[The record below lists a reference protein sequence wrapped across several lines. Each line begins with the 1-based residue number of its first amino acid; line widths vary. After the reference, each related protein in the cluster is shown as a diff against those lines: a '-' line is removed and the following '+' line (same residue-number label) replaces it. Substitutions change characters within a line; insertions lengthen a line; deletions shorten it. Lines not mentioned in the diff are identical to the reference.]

1 MYKLHPPSLPQC
13 SPVFFFFHVR
23 AFSIQ
28 WTQLSRSLEQ
38 VTSWLNGQTTNNIVT
53 KLTYQGNKQ
62 SLIPKTD
69 VIQLT
74 LTVKITTA
82 QVGEMPVIVDNSP
95 IQATFTRKII
105 LNLLMK
111 TNDSWAQTFHSITKF
126 VRHVYNCF
134 FS

>member
-1 MYKLHPPSLPQC
+1 M
-13 SPVFFFFHVR
+13 
-23 AFSIQ
+23 
-28 WTQLSRSLEQ
+28 
-38 VTSWLNGQTTNNIVT
+38 T

-111 TNDSWAQTFHSITKF
+111 TNDS
-126 VRHVYNCF
+126 
-134 FS
+134 